1 MGKLDREARMT
12 IKHLRS
18 RGLSQSAIARL
29 LGVTEGAVRYH
40 AQRQRDSAIDGR
52 TRQVHLASEWDSHIT
67 TWLESLQKDDP
78 INLAVLHDYLVEE
91 HKYPGSLRSIERYFR
106 SHFPRP
112 KKRVSCSPPV
122 LVHT

>member
-12 IKHLRS
+12 INHLRS

-78 INLAVLHDYLVEE
+78 INLEWKPAPAKDLMRTGNVCTTVV
-91 HKYPGSLRSIERYFR
+91 I
-106 SHFPRP
+106 
-112 KKRVSCSPPV
+112 
-122 LVHT
+122 